1 MSSYITQKPGTYFVW
16 ASDPA
21 WRKTCVLIDGVPAA
35 DRAADSTLGPF
46 FGDATV
52 NLALDLAS
60 GSEITVTPENA
71 QLIVRRASDGKVVYD
86 SGEQLS

>member
-1 MSSYITQKPGTYFVW
+1 MSSYITKEPGTYFVW

-21 WRKTCVLIDGVPAA
+21 CRKTRVLVDGASA
-35 DRAADSTLGPF
+35 TDRAADSTLGPF

-60 GSEITVTPENA
+60 GCEITVTPESVP
-71 QLIVRRASDGKVVYD
+71 LIVRRASDGKVVYD